1 MATKTKDKILQ
12 GSTAPSKPADPNRAP
27 MASAANPAPAD
38 IDVKDLADS
47 PAARTWGQEP
57 EEQGAPSMSYDQ
69 LTNFQRAPIG
79 VPSNAI
85 NVAPGSNKVDITD
98 NAKKTGVLAGAPEV
112 VNEVHNYFDIQR
124 RLAQNE
130 EDLKQLE
137 KRRKRNALFSAI
149 GDGVSALANLY
160 FTTKG
165 SPSADQS
172 KTMSKAQQDAY
183 EKDRAFLEGRG
194 ARLLELKEKSLAA
207 QRANMYKQEELK
219 LERQIADTNKA
230 IAEAKN
236 EAALKRAEAY
246 MNHLTQR
253 YNLLKEEQEADN
265 KRKDAV
271 AKSTIGKNN
280 AMGTAAKT
288 RAGAYVSGVKNQ
300 NYNRDRDTNSKIRN
314 RGKEY
319 DYVTEGEQWTDEDTG
334 KKHTRTIKKKVPR
347 GSRPKKPLG
356 ESPQGL

>member
-38 IDVKDLADS
+38 IDVKDLAES

-69 LTNFQRAPIG
+69 LMKFQRAPIG

-98 NAKKTGVLAGAPEV
+98 NAKKTGVTAGAPEV
-112 VNEVHNYFDIQR
+112 VDEAHTLADINR
-124 RLAQNE
+124 RWAQNE

-137 KRRKRNALFSAI
+137 KRRKRNSLFSAI

-183 EKDRAFLEGRG
+183 DKDRAFLEGRG

-207 QRANMYKQEELK
+207 QRANMYKLEELK
-219 LERQIADTNKA
+219 LKRQIADTNKA
-230 IAEAKN
+230 MAEARN
-236 EAALKRAEAY
+236 EAALKRAEDNWKY
-246 MNHLTQR
+246 LTQR
-253 YNLLKEEQEADN
+253 LILLKEDQEADN
-265 KRKDAV
+265 KRKDDEA
-271 AKSTIGKNN
+271 ADRKKDRKRRTDISASRASN
-280 AMGTAAKT
+280 ANRNSNEKT
-288 RAGAYVSGVKNQ
+288 RIAWYNAHKN
-300 NYNRDRDTNSKIRN
+300 DDTYTETER
-314 RGKEY
+314 Y
-319 DYVTEGEQWTDEDTG
+319 DDEGEFLGRTVTRKGRGHGNRSRNTGGRISTGVAWG
-334 KKHTRTIKKKVPR
+334 KKK
-347 GSRPKKPLG
+347 
-356 ESPQGL
+356 